1 MIMLSARLFLATL
14 STLFYMIMEKNS
26 TKDFILPKFLLDILI
41 DVVVVVVLVVVI
53 RMFLFAPFQVHGQS
67 MCDTFN
73 VFNEECYS
81 GDGEYVLTSR
91 LSTWDLFGWSP
102 TSLDRGDVVIFEA
115 PYAQEKEF
123 YIKRVIG
130 VPGDTVKIEDGVVS
144 VMNDDGEYVELNEDY
159 LNSENQGNTQPYRSS
174 SQVFEVPADEY
185 LVLGDNRTKSNDARR
200 CFQQAGCGD
209 DSSPFLEKSA
219 IEGEVKLVI
228 FPFSHFRWV
237 PAYEYSI

>member
-1 MIMLSARLFLATL
+1 MSKI
-14 STLFYMIMEKNS
+14 S

-41 DVVVVVVLVVVI
+41 DVAIVVLMVVVI
-53 RMFLFAPFQVHGQS
+53 RLFLFAPFQVHGQS

-91 LSTWDLFGWSP
+91 LSTWDIFDWSP
-102 TSLDRGDVVIFEA
+102 TSIQRGDVIIFLA
-115 PYAQEKEF
+115 PYSELKEY

-130 VPGDTVKIEDGVVS
+130 LPGETVKIENGLVYIQEE
-144 VMNDDGEYVELNEDY
+144 NGEFTELDESY
-159 LNSENQGNTQPYRSS
+159 LNDENQGNTNPHRTS
-174 SQVFEVPADEY
+174 SQLYTVPEDTY
-185 LVLGDNRTKSNDARR
+185 FVLGDNRGKSSDSRR
-200 CFQQAGCGD
+200 CFQNTGCNEN
-209 DSSPFLEKSA
+209 SSAYLEEDR

-237 PAYEYSI
+237 SSADY

>member
-1 MIMLSARLFLATL
+1 MSKI
-14 STLFYMIMEKNS
+14 S

-41 DVVVVVVLVVVI
+41 DVAIVVLMVVVI
-53 RMFLFAPFQVHGQS
+53 RLFLFAPFQVHGQS

-91 LSTWDLFGWSP
+91 LSTWDIFDWSP
-102 TSLDRGDVVIFEA
+102 TSIQRGDVIIFLA
-115 PYAQEKEF
+115 PYSELKEY

-130 VPGDTVKIEDGVVS
+130 LPGETVKIENGLVYIQEE
-144 VMNDDGEYVELNEDY
+144 NGEFTELDESY
-159 LNSENQGNTQPYRSS
+159 LNDENQGNTNPHRTS
-174 SQVFEVPADEY
+174 SQLYTVPEDTY
-185 LVLGDNRTKSNDARR
+185 FVLGDNRVKSSDSRR
-200 CFQQAGCGD
+200 CFQNTGCNEN
-209 DSSPFLEKSA
+209 SSAYLEEDR

-237 PAYEYSI
+237 SSADY